1 MFKKIISYFFT
12 FILIIMLLTTSVL
25 LIAKSTVLDKEYVL
39 SILDST
45 DYYNKTKQNI
55 ENAFGNYILQSGLE
69 EDVIKD
75 LYDDEKLKNDI
86 NSVIDSIYE
95 NKSLEIETGS
105 IEEKLQERIDKVL
118 EEHNKK
124 LDRDEERA
132 IEKFIKAITDSYIT
146 EVAYS
151 TDMVAKISNIFN
163 NQIKLLVSIGLIT
176 SIASLIVVLLIMLII
191 NKSKILHYLGIMLL
205 STGILIDLIPIVI
218 KTNININTLL
228 ILNSSFSEMGINLI
242 NNILKSTLI
251 TGTIMTI
258 LGIIVVIICSIFEKR
273 KIEKVIEK
281 N

>member
-55 ENAFGNYILQSGLE
+55 ESAFGNYILQSGLE

>member
-12 FILIIMLLTTSVL
+12 FILIILLLTTSVL

-39 SILDST
+39 SILDNT

-55 ENAFGNYILQSGLE
+55 ENAFGNYILQSGLD

-75 LYDDEKLKNDI
+75 LYDDEKLKKDI

-95 NKSLEIETGS
+95 NTSLEIETKS
-105 IEEKLQERIDKVL
+105 IEEKLQDRIDEVL

-132 IEKFIKAITDSYIT
+132 IEKFITSITDSYTT
-146 EVAYS
+146 EVAYD
-151 TDMVAKISNIFN
+151 TNMVEKIANVLN
-163 NQIKLLVSIGLIT
+163 NQINPLAFIGLIT
-176 SIASLIVVLLIMLII
+176 LVASLIIVLLIMLLI

-205 STGILIDLIPIVI
+205 STGILIDLIPIGI
-218 KTNININTLL
+218 KASININTLL

-242 NNILKSTLI
+242 NNTLKFTLI

-258 LGIIVVIICSIFEKR
+258 LGIIVIIICSVFEKR
-273 KIEKVIEK
+273 KTEKVIEK